1 MRLIAAGPFPPH
13 RGGISQFGMKL
24 ADVLEARVQVSRVGF
39 SRLYPRAFFP
49 GVSQFDPPGG
59 ASITAFATMDSCSP
73 LSWRR
78 TRRELSRLGADAAVV
93 QWWHPFFAPAL
104 DRSLPPEREVRRVAV
119 CHNIHPHEGFPMGRA
134 VARWFLGKAEAL
146 AVHSAAD
153 EERARALLP
162 HARIL
167 RLFHPIYD
175 QYLAYDRGR
184 QSARSGLGYGD
195 DERVILFFG
204 LVRPYKGV
212 EDLIEAF
219 REMPGDCRLLLAGE
233 CYSGAEDLRKALEA
247 PGTASRARW
256 DERFVPDSEVWAY
269 FRAADL
275 VVLPYR
281 SATQSG
287 VAQIALSFGRPMV
300 LTRTGGL
307 PELIEEG
314 RTGFLAEPGSPE
326 SLAGAISRALDLPR
340 GAEMEERV
348 AEVASRFGWD
358 RYADSLLELIR

>member
-13 RGGISQFGMKL
+13 RGGISQFGMRL
-24 ADVLEARVQVSRVGF
+24 ADVLEARVRVFRVGF
-39 SRLYPRAFFP
+39 ARLYPGALFP
-49 GVSQFDPPGG
+49 GASQFDPPGG
-59 ASITAFATMDSCSP
+59 ASVSAIAMMDSCSP
-73 LSWRR
+73 PSWWS
-78 TRRELSRLGADAAVV
+78 TRRRLSLLGADAAVV
-93 QWWHPFFAPAL
+93 QWWHPFFAPVL
-104 DRSLPPEREVRRVAV
+104 NWSLPPEGMVRRIAV
-119 CHNIHPHEGFPMGRA
+119 CHNIYPHEGFPMGRA
-134 VARWFLGKAEAL
+134 AAKWFLRRAEAL
-146 AVHSAAD
+146 VVHSASD
-153 EERARALLP
+153 EASARALLP
-162 HARIL
+162 HTRVL

-184 QSARSGLGYGD
+184 ESARSGLGYGER
-195 DERVILFFG
+195 ERVILFFG

-212 EDLIEAF
+212 EDLVEAF
-219 REMPGDCRLLLAGE
+219 RDMPGDCRLLLAGE
-233 CYSGAEDLRKALEA
+233 CYSGADDLRRAIA
-247 PGTASRARW
+247 SSGAASRVRW

-307 PELIEEG
+307 PELLDEG

-326 SLAGAISRALDLPR
+326 SLAVAMRRALDLP
-340 GAEMEERV
+340 GGTEMEGRV